1 MMLIQFFPMMST
13 VCNISS
19 LLTAPCTI
27 WASVALMAV
36 FAMIAV
42 LACIYLIAP
51 LAGSNELRTWVK
63 VKIYDLL
70 ASIFL
75 IIIFAAFATML
86 YTVNPEPILYNLK
99 LLPNSCVGMTD
110 LYGIGVCD
118 IHQFNMFTIELNNML
133 FYTLEAF
140 SFQPE
145 FTVNIGQA
153 SVSKAPTTGA
163 AASAGEGAAG
173 AAASAG
179 EGAAASA
186 AGDAEG
192 GSLLGAIGLSAGPLA
207 LIPQYT
213 SFKYL
218 SGALD
223 VFFAVEMLNEVQLI
237 VLSSSVVIFAI
248 FMALG
253 LIARSFGVTRT
264 FGGAMIAFA
273 LGIGFVYPLM
283 TSLTYGFIDYGM
295 QNTLYIGW
303 LTPGAAAITPY
314 IMAGTFILDWAVG
327 NIGSV
332 NGIGQWI
339 IQNIPGV
346 QQLFIFVGLSA
357 MGLVFV
363 PIINFVIVDTF
374 IVDFSQAV
382 GERMDFMS
390 LLTNIPGVGG
400 GH

>member
-19 LLTAPCTI
+19 LLTAPCTV
-27 WASVALMAV
+27 WASVALMVV

-86 YTVNPEPILYNLK
+86 YTVNPEPILYNLR
-99 LLPNSCVGMTD
+99 LLPHSCVGMTD
-110 LYGIGVCD
+110 LYEIGVCD

-145 FTVNIGQA
+145 FTFNLGQFSGRTASGTLIGA
-153 SVSKAPTTGA
+153 V
-163 AASAGEGAAG
+163 
-173 AAASAG
+173 
-179 EGAAASA
+179 
-186 AGDAEG
+186 
-192 GSLLGAIGLSAGPLA
+192 GLSAGPLA

-295 QNTLYIGW
+295 QNTLYTGW
-303 LTPGAAAITPY
+303 LTAGAAALTPY
-314 IMAGTFILDWAVG
+314 VMVGTLILDWSIG
-327 NIGSV
+327 NIGPL
-332 NGIGQWI
+332 NIGQWI

>member
-19 LLTAPCTI
+19 LLTAPCTV
-27 WASVALMAV
+27 WASVALMVV

-110 LYGIGVCD
+110 LYEIGVCD

-145 FTVNIGQA
+145 FTVNIGQS
-153 SVSKAPTTGA
+153 SVSEAPTT
-163 AASAGEGAAG
+163 G

-186 AGDAEG
+186 AGAAEG